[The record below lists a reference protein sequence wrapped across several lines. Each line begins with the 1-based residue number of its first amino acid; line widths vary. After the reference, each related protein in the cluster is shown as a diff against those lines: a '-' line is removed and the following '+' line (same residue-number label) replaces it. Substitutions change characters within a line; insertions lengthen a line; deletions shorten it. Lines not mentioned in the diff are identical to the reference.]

1 MHGSRKY
8 RRGRGGVQAYPPQ
21 VYFSHSL
28 NLQRSNGK
36 FFIKKPIIS
45 KTPEGVQHFPGG
57 GVQLSGGGGGGNN
70 CLFPLRTQITFI
82 FHGVD

>member
-1 MHGSRKY
+1 MRLWYFLIILHARIQEISSGE
-8 RRGRGGVQAYPPQ
+8 GGGVQAYPPQ

-57 GVQLSGGGGGGNN
+57 GGGSNFPGGGVIIAYS
-70 CLFPLRTQITFI
+70 P
-82 FHGVD
+82 

>member
-1 MHGSRKY
+1 MRLWYFLIILHARIQEISSGE
-8 RRGRGGVQAYPPQ
+8 GGVQAYPPQ

-57 GVQLSGGGGGGNN
+57 GPTFRGGGGVIIAYS
-70 CLFPLRTQITFI
+70 P
-82 FHGVD
+82 